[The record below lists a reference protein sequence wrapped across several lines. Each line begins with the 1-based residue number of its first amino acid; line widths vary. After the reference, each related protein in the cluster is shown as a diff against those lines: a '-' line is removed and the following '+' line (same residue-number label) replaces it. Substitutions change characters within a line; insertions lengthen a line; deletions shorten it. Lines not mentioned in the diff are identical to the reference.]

1 MKILLPMI
9 MILCFSALYSQ
20 EQDTVYLPYHEIPA
34 YPDNYDGGN
43 VLARMIDGLG
53 YRYYWA
59 TEGLDSTD
67 LNYSPSPEG
76 RTTLET
82 IEHIHGLSLLIL
94 NAAIKSSNIRPSEKE
109 DLDYISLRNFTLF
122 NLKQA
127 SDIFLGK
134 NKEQLE
140 SYTISFQRNDN
151 INEFP
156 LWHLINGPIADAMW
170 HVGQVVSFRR
180 SSGNPLNEKVNVFSG
195 KNRE

>member
-1 MKILLPMI
+1 M
-9 MILCFSALYSQ
+9 
-20 EQDTVYLPYHEIPA
+20 
-34 YPDNYDGGN
+34 
-43 VLARMIDGLG
+43 
-53 YRYYWA
+53 
-59 TEGLDSTD
+59 
-67 LNYSPSPEG
+67 
-76 RTTLET
+76 
-82 IEHIHGLSLLIL
+82 
-94 NAAIKSSNIRPSEKE
+94 
-109 DLDYISLRNFTLF
+109 F

-127 SDIFLGK
+127 SDIFLSK